1 MSINHFLD
9 KIKGIGAIDRKT
21 VMLLSVLLGLGIAA
35 FGAIEQFGTPTQE
48 TDSSIVFTQTPGTS
62 ASLSSDTQTAAS
74 YSPVSSA
81 KNFVASKNGKLYYG
95 ANCSGAK
102 RILPKNQVWFDTSDQ
117 AEKLGYT
124 LAASCK

>member
-9 KIKGIGAIDRKT
+9 KIKGKGAIDRKT
-21 VMLLSVLLGLGIAA
+21 VMFLCMLLGLGMAA
-35 FGAIEQFGTPTQE
+35 FGYVEQLSAPSSGP
-48 TDSSIVFTQTPGTS
+48 DSEIVFTQTPGTT
-62 ASLSSDTQTAAS
+62 ALVAPDTQTASS

-81 KNFVASKNGKLYYG
+81 KNFVASKNGKLYYS
-95 ANCSGAK
+95 ATCSGAN
-102 RILPKNQVWFDTSDQ
+102 RILPKNQIWFQASDQ